1 MKRYRIA
8 IYIRLSKEDA
18 KGREESNSVTMQRL
32 LLQRYVAEHFSDFE
46 LLLFCDDGY
55 TGNHFERPGMQAM
68 LDLVKESKIDC
79 ILVKDF
85 SRFARDYIELG
96 SYLEQI
102 FPFMGVRFISVNDG
116 YDSKNYHGSLADI
129 DVNFKNL
136 LYDLY
141 SKDLSQKVRS
151 SLSVKKEQGQY
162 VSGNCPFG
170 YDKDAKDRHRLL
182 IEEDEAEIVRRIFSL
197 TLEGYTSSRIAR
209 LFNEKGVKTPI
220 VFKIEKGK
228 TSRVPKG
235 GKFLWSSGTICQIL
249 RNEVYIGN
257 AVQRKTTRES
267 VGGKNRLNAR
277 EDWLVTSGNH
287 EPIIDRE
294 TFYRVQQDR
303 GKKRGPAK
311 SGEHPL
317 TGKLVCGCCG
327 KNLCYRTRLNSFFFC
342 GYRYSNGME
351 NCVRKVNAMFME
363 QYVLFM
369 LQEKLSAEGET
380 EKLCR
385 ESASRL
391 KIRIKELKDKRQGLS
406 ARAAKLQDL
415 KLEQYQNYRQ
425 GRTAVFQGGSEK
437 EESVKK
443 ELEDLDISIRQAERE
458 LAGLNSKS
466 GRQDAESGYAV
477 LTKEMIDRYIQKIV
491 VYSEQEIEVCWNT
504 TSENISH
511 FV

>member
-1 MKRYRIA
+1 
-8 IYIRLSKEDA
+8 
-18 KGREESNSVTMQRL
+18 
-32 LLQRYVAEHFSDFE
+32 
-46 LLLFCDDGY
+46 
-55 TGNHFERPGMQAM
+55 
-68 LDLVKESKIDC
+68 
-79 ILVKDF
+79 
-85 SRFARDYIELG
+85 
-96 SYLEQI
+96 
-102 FPFMGVRFISVNDG
+102 
-116 YDSKNYHGSLADI
+116 
-129 DVNFKNL
+129 
-136 LYDLY
+136 
-141 SKDLSQKVRS
+141 
-151 SLSVKKEQGQY
+151 
-162 VSGNCPFG
+162 
-170 YDKDAKDRHRLL
+170 
-182 IEEDEAEIVRRIFSL
+182 
-197 TLEGYTSSRIAR
+197 
-209 LFNEKGVKTPI
+209 
-220 VFKIEKGK
+220 
-228 TSRVPKG
+228 
-235 GKFLWSSGTICQIL
+235 
-249 RNEVYIGN
+249 
-257 AVQRKTTRES
+257 
-267 VGGKNRLNAR
+267 
-277 EDWLVTSGNH
+277 
-287 EPIIDRE
+287 
-294 TFYRVQQDR
+294 
-303 GKKRGPAK
+303 
-311 SGEHPL
+311 
-317 TGKLVCGCCG
+317 
-327 KNLCYRTRLNSFFFC
+327 
-342 GYRYSNGME
+342 ME

-458 LAGLNSKS
+458 LAGLNGKS